1 MGRRKTKVSL
11 HPIGDGKLVDIT
23 DQYGELP
30 AGTVARR
37 AIVDDPSGGRQVIAL
52 RQIRDDPLG
61 DLHSRGRIDD
71 VLFRAGREWQRWYE
85 MAQPSRLRCILGSGV
100 VVAGGKGPRDSISDK
115 QIRAVQWL
123 RRSEAALG
131 EVQNIII
138 HDVLGGGRSFR
149 WVAAARGIDRDKVR
163 SMFQEALE
171 ILAKLAGLSMTK
183 AA

>member
-1 MGRRKTKVSL
+1 MGRRRTKVSL
-11 HPIGDGKLVDIT
+11 HSIGDGKLVDIT

-37 AIVDDPSGGRQVIAL
+37 AIVDDPSGGPQVIAL

-85 MAQPSRLRCILGSGV
+85 MAQPSGLRCILGSGLS
-100 VVAGGKGPRDSISDK
+100 AGGNGPRDTISDK
-115 QIRAVQWL
+115 QVRAVQWL

-149 WVAAARGIDRDKVR
+149 WIATTRGVDRDKVR

-171 ILAKLAGLSMTK
+171 TLAERSGLSMSK